1 MLIRKTKLIMF
12 FLLKHT
18 LIIYHTTCLN
28 AILVNK
34 AFKKNSLTTSKAE
47 AACSAPTSIRRFRQ
61 EGRFLGSC
69 LR

>member
-1 MLIRKTKLIMF
+1 MF

-34 AFKKNSLTTSKAE
+34 AFKKIEE
-47 AACSAPTSIRRFRQ
+47 AAS
-61 EGRFLGSC
+61 LGQTT
-69 LR
+69 LFMVK